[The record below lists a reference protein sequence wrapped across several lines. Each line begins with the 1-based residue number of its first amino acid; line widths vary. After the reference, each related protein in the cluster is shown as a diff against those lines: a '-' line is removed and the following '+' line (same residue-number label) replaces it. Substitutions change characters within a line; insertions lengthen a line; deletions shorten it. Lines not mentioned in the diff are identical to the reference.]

1 MSLKKQIIILVSIV
15 LAFALLDIGIYEGL
29 TKRYFNSTN
38 KEMQA
43 KSIEVSKYLPFEN
56 NSEIVKFDSKNK
68 LTGDLPTV
76 DGAAALYPVF
86 SAFVNAVYPK
96 ESVEFD
102 GENFTSKSRLH
113 YTNTRGAYKAV
124 VDGEADIIFC
134 AKPSEE
140 QKQYAKDNN
149 VELEYVPIGREAFV
163 FIVNANNPVDNL
175 TVEQV
180 RGIYSGKYQKW
191 SEFGGEDCYIEPLQ
205 RNEGSGSQTSMLA
218 FMNGEEMKYSVLGFT
233 AGKPIG
239 LSFRYYVEGLVA
251 NGKIKMLSLNGVYP
265 DKENIANGKYPVAS
279 NFFAVYDKNNPNPNI
294 KKFMEWILS
303 DEGQEIIEK
312 SGYVP
317 LES

>member
-1 MSLKKQIIILVSIV
+1 MSLKKQILILVSIV
-15 LAFALLDIGIYEGL
+15 LAFALLDVGIYEGL

-56 NSEIVKFDSKNK
+56 DSEIVKFDSKNK

-102 GENFTSKSRLH
+102 GENFTDKSKLH

-140 QKQYAKDNN
+140 QKQYAKDKN

-180 RGIYSGKYQKW
+180 SGIYSGKYKKW
-191 SEFGGEDCYIEPLQ
+191 SEFGGEDYYIEPIQ
-205 RNEGSGSQTSMLA
+205 RNAGSGSQTSMIA
-218 FMNGEEMKYSVLGFT
+218 FMNGEEMKYSVLGFM
-233 AGKPIG
+233 GKPIG
-239 LSFRYYVEGLVA
+239 FSFRYYVEGLVA

-279 NFFAVYDKNNPNPNI
+279 NFFAVYDKNNENPNV
-294 KKFMEWILS
+294 KKFIEWILS
-303 DEGQEIIEK
+303 DEGQDIIEK

-317 LES
+317 LEN

>member
-56 NSEIVKFDSKNK
+56 DSEIVKFDSKNK

-102 GENFTSKSRLH
+102 GENFTDKSKLH

-140 QKQYAKDNN
+140 QKQYAKDKD

-163 FIVNANNPVDNL
+163 FIVNANNPVDDL

-180 RGIYSGKYQKW
+180 RGIYSGKYKKW
-191 SEFGGEDCYIEPLQ
+191 SEFGGEDYYIEPLQ
-205 RNEGSGSQTSMLA
+205 RNTGSGSQTSMIA
-218 FMNGEEMKYSVLGFT
+218 FMNGEEMKYSVLGFM
-233 AGKPIG
+233 GKPIG
-239 LSFRYYVEGLVA
+239 FSFRYYVEGLVA

-279 NFFAVYDKNNPNPNI
+279 NFFAVYDKNNENPNV
-294 KKFMEWILS
+294 KKFIEWILS
-303 DEGQEIIEK
+303 DEGQDIIEK

-317 LES
+317 LEN

>member
-1 MSLKKQIIILVSIV
+1 MSLKKQILILVSIV
-15 LAFALLDIGIYEGL
+15 LAFALLDVGIYEGL

-56 NSEIVKFDSKNK
+56 DSEIVKFDSKNK

-76 DGAAALYPVF
+76 DGAAALYLVF

-102 GENFTSKSRLH
+102 GENFTDKSKLH

-140 QKQYAKDNN
+140 QKQYAKDKN

-180 RGIYSGKYQKW
+180 RGIYSGKYKKW
-191 SEFGGEDCYIEPLQ
+191 SEFGGEDYYIEPIQ
-205 RNEGSGSQTSMLA
+205 RNAGSGSQTSMIA
-218 FMNGEEMKYSVLGFT
+218 FMNGEEMKYSVLGFM
-233 AGKPIG
+233 GKPIG
-239 LSFRYYVEGLVA
+239 FSFRYYVEGLVA

-279 NFFAVYDKNNPNPNI
+279 NFFAVYDKNNENLNV
-294 KKFMEWILS
+294 KKFIEWILS
-303 DEGQEIIEK
+303 DEGQDIIEK

-317 LES
+317 LEN